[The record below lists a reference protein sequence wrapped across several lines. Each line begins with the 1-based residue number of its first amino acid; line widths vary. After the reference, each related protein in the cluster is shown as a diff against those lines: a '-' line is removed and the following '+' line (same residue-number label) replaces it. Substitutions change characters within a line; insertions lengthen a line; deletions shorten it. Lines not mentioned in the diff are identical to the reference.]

1 MGKKIVINGADF
13 SENGIAPE
21 FVRLNWIMS
30 RNSSQGLD
38 TKLVKTNRM
47 KIEVDFSVPQSLLD
61 EVPVENTIHYICG
74 SAGDSNNAICL
85 FYAKH
90 TSQTINNNVK
100 GIIGNLTSCR
110 ATLKKIEDT
119 DIHTASIDKEN
130 IVLDGLATPTST
142 FGTYKEQTAIATMHI
157 YCLGRKATTIEG
169 ADVHVH
175 GFRVYSDYANKNSL
189 ILDLVPVKISKD
201 NRVCMY
207 DKIGGEYFYTT
218 DGENPLFG

>member
-1 MGKKIVINGADF
+1 MGKKIVINWADF

-21 FVRLNWIMS
+21 FVRLSWIMS

-47 KIEVDFSVPQSLLD
+47 KIEADFSVPQSLLD
-61 EVPVENTIHYICG
+61 EVPVENTQHYICG

-85 FYAKH
+85 SYAKY
-90 TSQTINNNVK
+90 TIQPVNDNVM
-100 GIIGNLTSCR
+100 GIISNLTSCR
-110 ATLKKIEDT
+110 VTLKKIEDT
-119 DIHTASIDKEN
+119 NIHTASIDKEN

-142 FGTYKEQTAIATMHI
+142 FGTYKEQTAVATMHI
-157 YCLGRKATTIEG
+157 SCLGRKRSNYEG
-169 ADVHVH
+169 TDVHVH

-189 ILDLVPVKISKD
+189 ILDLVPVKILKD

-207 DKIGGEYFYTT
+207 DKIGGEYFYTN

>member
-30 RNSSQGLD
+30 RNSSQVLD

-47 KIEVDFSVPQSLLD
+47 KIEVDFSVPQPLLD
-61 EVPVENTIHYICG
+61 EVPTEKTMHFICG
-74 SAGDSNNAICL
+74 SAGNSDNAICL
-85 FYAKH
+85 FYMKN
-90 TSQTINNNVK
+90 TTQTVNDNVM
-100 GIIGNLTSCR
+100 GVIGNISSCR

-130 IVLDGLATPTST
+130 IVLDGLATPISI
-142 FGTYKEQTAIATMHI
+142 FGTYEEQTAIATKHI
-157 YCLGRKATTIEG
+157 SCLGRSSYAHEG

-175 GFRVYSDYANKNSL
+175 GFRVYSDYANENSL
-189 ILDLVPVKISKD
+189 ILDLVPVKISED

-207 DKIGGEYFYTT
+207 DKIGGEYFYTS